1 MNTEAVQI
9 FSAVLAVVV
18 LATGVLTLAGLVLES
33 RMTWAASW
41 VRAMDDIALWAI
53 SAVTTGTM
61 LGSLYFSEVAS
72 LAPCELCW
80 YQRIGVYP
88 IAIMSWV
95 ALVRR
100 DRKLGPYW
108 IALSLAGIAVSI
120 YHYLL
125 EWFPEMKSS
134 VCSVDV
140 PCTTV
145 WFREFGFVT
154 LAFMAGCAFIFVIAM
169 SLVMMNNPSDGE
181 E

>member
-18 LATGVLTLAGLVLES
+18 LATGVLTLACLVLES

-169 SLVMMNNPSDGE
+169 SLVMVKNPAGAE

>member
-1 MNTEAVQI
+1 MNTDTVQI
-9 FSAVLAVVV
+9 FSAVLAVAV
-18 LATGVLTLAGLVLES
+18 LAVAMVTIVGVLLRT

-41 VRAMDDIALWAI
+41 VEAMDDIALWAI
-53 SAVTTGTM
+53 SAVATGTM
-61 LGSLYFSEVAS
+61 LGSLYFSEIAGF
-72 LAPCELCW
+72 APCELCW
-80 YQRIGVYP
+80 YQRIGIYP
-88 IAIMSWV
+88 VAIMSWI

-100 DRKLGPYW
+100 DRRLGPYW
-108 IALSLAGIAVSI
+108 IGLSLAGIAVSI

-125 EWFPEMKSS
+125 EWFPEITSS
-134 VCSVDV
+134 VCSMDV

-154 LAFMAGCAFIFVIAM
+154 LAFMAGSAFIFVIAM

>member
-1 MNTEAVQI
+1 MNTDTVQI
-9 FSAVLAVVV
+9 FSAVLAVAV
-18 LATGVLTLAGLVLES
+18 LAVAMVTIVGVLLRT

-41 VRAMDDIALWAI
+41 VEAMDDIALWAI
-53 SAVTTGTM
+53 SAVATGTM
-61 LGSLYFSEVAS
+61 LGSLYFSEIAGF
-72 LAPCELCW
+72 APCELCW
-80 YQRIGVYP
+80 YQRIGIYP
-88 IAIMSWV
+88 VAIMSWI

-100 DRKLGPYW
+100 DRRLGPYW
-108 IALSLAGIAVSI
+108 IGLSLAGIAVSI

-125 EWFPEMKSS
+125 EWFPEITSS
-134 VCSVDV
+134 VCSMDV

-154 LAFMAGCAFIFVIAM
+154 LAFMAGSAFVFVIAM

>member
-1 MNTEAVQI
+1 MNTETVQI

-169 SLVMMNNPSDGE
+169 SLVMVKNPAGAE